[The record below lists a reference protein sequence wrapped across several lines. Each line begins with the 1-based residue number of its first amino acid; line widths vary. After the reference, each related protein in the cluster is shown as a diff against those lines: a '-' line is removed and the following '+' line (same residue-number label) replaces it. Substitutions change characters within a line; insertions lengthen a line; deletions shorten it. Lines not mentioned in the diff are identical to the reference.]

1 MVESTK
7 VRLVRCPKCENLLQ
21 ELPNFSVYQCG
32 GCGAVLRAKNKNAE
46 AVGTSKKSEGER
58 VEGVSTKS
66 QISSE
71 KGTVVLSDVSGTDVR
86 SNDGALKCDQRETEK
101 NDVACAERCSGEAEV
116 TYDKMAV
123 ENGHDLSGSKD
134 QLSNAITRQNGD
146 LNSQF
151 GFASESQRLGRMS
164 DLRAGG
170 QEDMEGL
177 RRIPRTVV
185 EDVRF
190 STSKHPEEGP
200 SNNCSD
206 YSHRNLNDLDGGA
219 SRVLLEQDPA
229 DLLRML
235 DELKKQLIQSC
246 DVAHSPKEK
255 VTIDGRA
262 VPPEPYAC
270 ADSWFPSVSS
280 GVDKASVPFF
290 GPDKHAAGRP
300 YFGNYQA
307 PFPYAAGHDM
317 PRHALYPPMHNP
329 NLVPGYEDPFGSQ
342 IFRRTPKQLPGEYQ
356 QQPSHPFFSR
366 EFVDSNQ
373 DPFIPY
379 QPNAVLHQ
387 PSSSCFHCYDKNQR
401 VSAPVP
407 PSAISNKRYPDVSG
421 NPMLYHLE
429 NRRAFGSYHHNTLT
443 VMPPL
448 NAHGTQAHA
457 RCPSDIN
464 SGLGGFVPCRP
475 QRAVVARGG
484 HHCRP
489 VAGGAP
495 FLLCHSCFELI
506 QLPRKV
512 QLVAENEQKLCCG
525 SCSTVISFTVVGK
538 KLILRDHA
546 DTNGNS
552 AVVHDNSSEVVKE
565 STSDFQGHVSGIAAN
580 FSTDDYDNS
589 AYDFQS
595 MGRDPISLSAGQDLN
610 SVNPQEFQS
619 FGSSSPTSTSEDENS
634 PNVLTAS
641 RKDINPVQMQV
652 KPTLT
657 PPLPGSPLLDHF
669 DYSSNNHVV
678 NRFGNGNQ
686 SSRSD
691 QEKVVSNKITTR
703 QNSLNEAS
711 LATEMEVLSKGY
723 ANSGIYQDSGDAT
736 REDYQSKTTK
746 GSGSFF
752 SNIIKKSFKDKLNV
766 SVNGY
771 PIPDRMVKKA
781 EKMAGPIQ
789 PGKYW
794 YDFRAGFWGV
804 MGGPCL
810 GIIPP
815 FIEEFNYQMPENCA
829 GGNTGVFVNGRELH
843 KNDLD
848 LLASRGLPTD
858 RDRSYIIEIS
868 GRVLD
873 EDTGKELDSLCK
885 LAPTVEKVRHGFGM
899 KVPRATA

>member
-1 MVESTK
+1 MAESTK

-21 ELPNFSVYQCG
+21 ELPDFSVYQCG
-32 GCGAVLRAKNKNAE
+32 GCGAVLRAKNQNAE
-46 AVGTSKKSEGER
+46 AVSTSKKSEGER

-71 KGTVVLSDVSGTDVR
+71 KGMVELSDASYTDVR
-86 SNDGALKCDQRETEK
+86 SNDSALKCDQRETEK
-101 NDVACAERCSGEAEV
+101 NDVACAERCSNEAEV
-116 TYDKMAV
+116 TGDKVAV

-134 QLSNAITRQNGD
+134 PLSNAITRQNRD

-151 GFASESQRLGRMS
+151 GFANQSQRLGRMS
-164 DLRAGG
+164 DLRAEG
-170 QEDMEGL
+170 QEDMEVI

-185 EDVRF
+185 EDVQF

-200 SNNCSD
+200 SNYYSD
-206 YSHRNLNDLDGGA
+206 SSNRNLNDLDGDA
-219 SRVLLEQDPA
+219 SRVLLEQDRA
-229 DLLRML
+229 ELLRKL
-235 DELKKQLIQSC
+235 DELKEQLILAC
-246 DVAHSPKEK
+246 DVADRPKERL
-255 VTIDGRA
+255 TIDRRA

-270 ADSWFPSVSS
+270 ADSWFPSASS
-280 GVDKASVPFF
+280 GVDKASVPIF

-300 YFGNYQA
+300 YFGNYQD
-307 PFPYAAGHDM
+307 PFPYATGHDM

-329 NLVPGYEDPFGSQ
+329 NLVPGYGDPFGSQ
-342 IFRRTPKQLPGEYQ
+342 MFRRTSKQLPGKYQ

-373 DPFIPY
+373 DPYIPY
-379 QPNAVLHQ
+379 QPNSVLHQ
-387 PSSSCFHCYDKNQR
+387 SSSSCFHCYDKNQR

-407 PSAISNKRYPDVSG
+407 PSAISNKRYLDVPG
-421 NPMLYHLE
+421 NPMLYDLE
-429 NRRAFGSYHHNTLT
+429 NHRAFGSHLHNTVT
-443 VMPPL
+443 VMPPS

-464 SGLGGFVPCRP
+464 SGLGGFVPRRP
-475 QRAVVARGG
+475 PRVVLARGG
-484 HHCRP
+484 RHCRP

-506 QLPRKV
+506 QLPWKV
-512 QLVAENEQKLCCG
+512 QLEAENDQKLCCG
-525 SCSTVISFTVVGK
+525 SCSTVINFTVVGK
-538 KLILRDHA
+538 KLILRDNA

-552 AVVHDNSSEVVKE
+552 TVVHDNSSEVVKE
-565 STSDFQGHVSGIAAN
+565 SSSGFHGHVSRIAAN
-580 FSTDDYDNS
+580 FSSDDYDNS

-595 MGRDPISLSAGQDLN
+595 MARDPIPLSAGQDLN
-610 SVNPQEFQS
+610 SVNPQELQS
-619 FGSSSPTSTSEDENS
+619 FGSSSPTSTSEDGNS

-641 RKDINPVQMQV
+641 RKNVNPVQMPV

-657 PPLPGSPLLDHF
+657 PPLPGSPLQDHF
-669 DYSSNNHVV
+669 DYSSNNYVV
-678 NRFGNGNQ
+678 NRSGNGSR
-686 SSRSD
+686 SSHSD
-691 QEKVVSNKITTR
+691 QEKVVSNKITTQ

-711 LATEMEVLSKGY
+711 LATEMEVLSMEY
-723 ANSGIYQDSGDAT
+723 ANSGICQDSGDAT
-736 REDYQSKTTK
+736 REDYQSKTKK
-746 GSGSFF
+746 GSESFF

-815 FIEEFNYQMPENCA
+815 FIEEFNYLMPENCA

-843 KNDLD
+843 EKDLD

-885 LAPTVEKVRHGFGM
+885 LAPTVERLRHGFGM